1 MQPEKFTVLLIE
13 DDGSDALLIREMLR
27 ESKSASFQLEV
38 ADRLSHGLRRAAEQN
53 WDALLLDLSL
63 PDSRGIATFRRTHES
78 VPAIPILVLSGL
90 HDEKLALQAVQAG
103 AQDYLIKD
111 ELDSPLLVRSIRYA
125 VERARAEHER
135 TRLLAREREAREAA
149 EAANGIKD
157 QFLATLSHE
166 LRTPINAIVGWSRLL
181 KSGKLDAAA
190 AARALDVID
199 RNAQIQVQ
207 LIDDLLDVGR
217 IVAGS
222 LRLCLERVDLPS
234 IVAAAID
241 SVRPA
246 SDLKKVR
253 IAAAVKGELSVLGD
267 RNRLQQVVWNLLSN
281 AVKFTPAGGEIEIR
295 VESND
300 TDALLSVR
308 DNGIGI
314 SSDFLPFVFEP
325 FRQAD
330 GTTARSHTGLGLGL
344 AIVRHLVELHGGEAS
359 AESDG
364 PDRGATFKVRLPLA
378 GAWQCAEAASDL
390 KHQDRT
396 AQERQR

>member
-1 MQPEKFTVLLIE
+1 LADFMPPETFTILLIE
-13 DDGSDALLIREMLR
+13 DDPSDALLIREMLR
-27 ESKSASFQLEV
+27 ESKSASFHLEV
-38 ADRLSHGLRRAAEQN
+38 VDRLSHGVRRAIEQK
-53 WDALLLDLSL
+53 WDALLLDLTL
-63 PDSRGIATFRRTHES
+63 PDSGGLATFLRAHES
-78 VPAIPILVLSGL
+78 APAIPILVLSGL

-111 ELDSPLLVRSIRYA
+111 EIDSPLLVRSIRYA
-125 VERARAEHER
+125 VERGRAERER
-135 TRLLAREREAREAA
+135 TTLLAREREARAAA
-149 EAANGIKD
+149 EAANNIKD

-181 KSGKLDAAA
+181 KAGKLDPGGV
-190 AARALDVID
+190 ARALDVID

-222 LRLCLERVDLPS
+222 LRLCLEPVDLRS
-234 IVAAAID
+234 VVAAAID
-241 SVRPA
+241 SIRPV
-246 SDLKKVR
+246 SDVKKVR
-253 IAAAVKGELSVLGD
+253 IAAAVNGEPSILGD

-281 AVKFTPAGGEIEIR
+281 AIKFTPSGGEIEIR
-295 VESND
+295 VEPSD
-300 TDALLSVR
+300 TDAVLWVR

-314 SSDFLPFVFEP
+314 SPDFLPFVFEP

-330 GTTARSHTGLGLGL
+330 SSTARSHTGLGLGL
-344 AIVRHLVELHGGEAS
+344 AIVRHLVELHGGTAS

-364 PDRGATFKVRLPLA
+364 PGRGATFKVRLPLA
-378 GAWQCAEAASDL
+378 SAPKRSAAASD
-390 KHQDRT
+390 KP